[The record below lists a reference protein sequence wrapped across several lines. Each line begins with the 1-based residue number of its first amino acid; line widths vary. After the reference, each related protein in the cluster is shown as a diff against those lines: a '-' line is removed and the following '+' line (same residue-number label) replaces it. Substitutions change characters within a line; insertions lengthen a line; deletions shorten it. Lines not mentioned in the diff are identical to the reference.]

1 MKVQADV
8 ASGIYEVESFDE
20 GMEPM
25 TYSLFRACLRDP
37 SGEISEC
44 ACDLTPEEAETIDS
58 EYGINKLPK

>member
-8 ASGIYEVESFDE
+8 GGIYEVESFDE

-25 TYSLFRACLRDP
+25 TYSLFRACLDDP
-37 SGEISEC
+37 EISEC